1 MSKSLFRIFLIVCLF
16 AVTLCMGA
24 SPLFAGDDYVPGEI
38 IVRYKADVSGS
49 AVARSLSEKGATRL
63 GSLNKLNIHFVALP
77 RETGVEDALDT
88 YRKDPNVLYAE
99 PNYRV
104 HALSTFPN
112 ERNLDEFKQQWGLNN
127 TGPSGP
133 AIGPSGLKGT
143 DNADINAP
151 EAWDIQT
158 GSSSTVI
165 AVLDTGMDLNH
176 EDLSAHLWT
185 NSGETAS
192 NSKDDDGNGY
202 VDDKNGWD
210 FVNNDNDPDDD
221 NVRSGSSVNSHG
233 THISGIIGAVSD
245 NLKGVGGIN
254 WNVKLMILKVLDQNG
269 EGTVS
274 NIISAIQYAV
284 DKGVNIMNA
293 SWGLTSF
300 SQSLYDEIKSAGESG
315 ALIVTAAGNTSSVE
329 YPARFNLDNIISVT
343 ATGLSDELTD
353 FGTGTKAATDVEDV
367 DLGAP
372 GHLIY
377 STIIMNDGPSNES
390 YYWKDGTSQATAFV
404 TGVAGLLL
412 SEDSTLTAAKIKT
425 RILKSVD
432 SVSDLASVTVSG
444 GRLDAFE
451 ALSSQVV
458 IVPFGT
464 GLNVGET
471 KQFTLDGAT
480 ATSWSSSDTSVG
492 TIDSTGLFTAVA
504 AGACT
509 VSANSGLYTSAAIYV
524 KEITVTSS
532 KTSLDPAER
541 VTFTASG
548 GTSPYIWASS
558 STSVLTVNSSGIVT
572 GVDRGSAT
580 VTATDARGFFGTSE
594 TITISGSTGGSGGS
608 GGGGNCFI
616 ATAAFGSPL
625 ERHVRTLQEFRD
637 RCLMT
642 NSPGRAF
649 VRLYYQYSP
658 PLAER
663 IADSPLLRGI
673 VRILLIPLVLFG
685 SFMVKSGISWK
696 FLFCSGILV
705 SAVFLK
711 VSKIMKRGAG
721 LFENTDMES

>member
-1 MSKSLFRIFLIVCLF
+1 M
-16 AVTLCMGA
+16 
-24 SPLFAGDDYVPGEI
+24 
-38 IVRYKADVSGS
+38 
-49 AVARSLSEKGATRL
+49 
-63 GSLNKLNIHFVALP
+63 
-77 RETGVEDALDT
+77 
-88 YRKDPNVLYAE
+88 
-99 PNYRV
+99 
-104 HALSTFPN
+104 
-112 ERNLDEFKQQWGLNN
+112 
-127 TGPSGP
+127 
-133 AIGPSGLKGT
+133 
-143 DNADINAP
+143 
-151 EAWDIQT
+151 
-158 GSSSTVI
+158 
-165 AVLDTGMDLNH
+165 
-176 EDLSAHLWT
+176 
-185 NSGETAS
+185 
-192 NSKDDDGNGY
+192 
-202 VDDKNGWD
+202 
-210 FVNNDNDPDDD
+210 
-221 NVRSGSSVNSHG
+221 
-233 THISGIIGAVSD
+233 
-245 NLKGVGGIN
+245 
-254 WNVKLMILKVLDQNG
+254 
-269 EGTVS
+269 
-274 NIISAIQYAV
+274 
-284 DKGVNIMNA
+284 
-293 SWGLTSF
+293 
-300 SQSLYDEIKSAGESG
+300 
-315 ALIVTAAGNTSSVE
+315 
-329 YPARFNLDNIISVT
+329 
-343 ATGLSDELTD
+343 
-353 FGTGTKAATDVEDV
+353 
-367 DLGAP
+367 
-372 GHLIY
+372 
-377 STIIMNDGPSNES
+377 
-390 YYWKDGTSQATAFV
+390 
-404 TGVAGLLL
+404 
-412 SEDSTLTAAKIKT
+412 
-425 RILKSVD
+425 
-432 SVSDLASVTVSG
+432 
-444 GRLDAFE
+444 
-451 ALSSQVV
+451 
-458 IVPFGT
+458 
-464 GLNVGET
+464 GET